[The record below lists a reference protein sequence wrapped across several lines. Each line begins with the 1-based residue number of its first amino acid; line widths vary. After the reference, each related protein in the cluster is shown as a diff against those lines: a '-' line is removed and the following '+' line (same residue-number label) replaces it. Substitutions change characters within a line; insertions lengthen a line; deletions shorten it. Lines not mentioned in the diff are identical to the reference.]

1 MISVEENTQQVET
14 LQFPDQ
20 GGDIAIPLVSPT
32 PVPVIQPEQSKQ
44 RLIIT
49 QMVLE
54 NFKSYAGRQVIGPFH
69 RSFSAVVGPNGSGKS
84 NVIDALLFVFGYRAN
99 KIRQGKLSELI
110 HNSKNA
116 GQLTQCSVSV
126 HFKEIIDSVDG
137 ATSEDIPGSELVV
150 TRTATQSNSSKYLVN
165 GILSSYTEVTTLLRK
180 KGIDLDHKRFLILQ
194 GEVENIAQ
202 MKPMGQ
208 TENEV
213 GLLEYLE
220 DIIGT
225 SAYKAQI
232 EEARKQVDELNS
244 QRSERL
250 HRVKIVE
257 KEKNSL
263 EDKKNEAV
271 TFIKTENDLTK
282 LKSQLYQKRLY
293 ECGIK
298 VEALQSKFEKA
309 QSEHE
314 QEKKRFGEFRNETK
328 TLEDNRDLITK
339 ELQVLEQR
347 AKEASSELSR
357 FEREEVQLQ
366 VNRKHIKGK
375 VKKLREAGDKDSH
388 TIAQTRTTISTLETD
403 SANGRAE
410 IVDLEQRLQTER
422 AQLEEISEG
431 LRGKTDGLTTAL
443 EERQRDLAPWR
454 EKIAA
459 HESRLEIAQTE
470 LRLLHERTAA
480 GGKQLEQA
488 KHELRRLR
496 ETRVEKAQFAE
507 SRVEE
512 LAAVNEELEAADK
525 AVQKTE
531 GRVQVLRAS
540 ASDARRKE
548 EEARAALNAT
558 QSQSNVLKALLK
570 QRDEGR
576 INGIY
581 GRLGALGTIDDKY
594 DVAVSSAC
602 AASLDSI
609 VVQSVQA
616 GQQCLEF
623 LRRNNVGRA
632 RFVILDTL
640 RAISSAPKEIPEG
653 VPRLFDLVKPSDPK
667 FLPAFYHAMGDAL
680 VARDMEQAR
689 RVAYGRRRFRVVSLD
704 GNVLEA
710 AGTMS
715 GGGNRVARGA
725 MSSRPAPADVTQT
738 TVAKLAA
745 AREAAEID
753 CTEQQTAL
761 RALQAK
767 HKALQ
772 SRYDELEA
780 LLPRLELELKTVDEQ
795 VQMAKKRA
803 RDLAGAQDQPDD
815 ATAARREQID
825 ERIAAENKSISEL
838 QSQCATIEADIR
850 GLHEKIMQAG
860 GIRLR
865 AQKAKVDGLQ
875 DRIKTISDE
884 IVRWESALSKAR
896 KDLARAERAAST
908 REEQIAELD
917 AQLAA
922 VTSEIE
928 AKTVASLELKKRS
941 DAARAALE
949 SKRDELDRVKD
960 ELDAKMEEFNELR
973 TKEAALKRKLDDIER
988 SLAEATRGANYWSS
1002 EIEHLA
1008 LHAVDVDMLEDPGAG
1023 RGRSDSNLM
1032 SVDGEEEDDDED
1044 GEESREQTT
1053 LPKLAREELED
1064 IDAPSLEARIE
1075 QTEARL
1081 QRTRPNLSVLAEYAR
1096 RAKEYRQ
1103 RMSELEEM
1111 TNQRDKAQRELDHLR
1126 TRRLEEF
1133 MTGFNIISYKL
1144 KEMYQMV
1151 TLGGN
1156 AELELVDSL
1165 DPFSEGL
1172 VFSVMPPKKSWK
1184 NISNLSGG
1192 EKTLSSLA
1200 LVFALHQYKPTPLYV
1215 MDEIDAALDFRNVSI
1230 VANYIKERTR
1240 NAQFVIISLRNN
1252 MFELADRLIG
1262 IYKTDNRTKSIALD
1276 TEHTVAALHS
1286 SNSDDDQSGPN
1297 NEDNSDANNNSNVA
1311 NGLLLTNTS
1320 S

>member
-69 RSFSAVVGPNGSGKS
+69 RVTVVGPNGSGKS

-850 GLHEKIMQAG
+850 GLQEKIMQAG

-884 IVRWESALSKAR
+884 IVRWESALSKTR

-960 ELDAKMEEFNELR
+960 ELDTKMEEFNELR

>member
-1 MISVEENTQQVET
+1 MAGVEETTQHVET

-20 GGDIAIPLVSPT
+20 GGDIALPLVSPT
-32 PVPVIQPEQSKQ
+32 PIPVIEPEQSKQ

-84 NVIDALLFVFGYRAN
+84 NVIDALLFVFGYRAS

-116 GQLTQCSVSV
+116 GQLSQCSVSV
-126 HFKEIIDSVDG
+126 HFKEVIDSADG
-137 ATSEDIPGSELVV
+137 TSSEDIPGSELVV
-150 TRTATQSNSSKYLVN
+150 TRTATQNNQSKYLVN
-165 GILSSYTEVTTLLRK
+165 GSTSSYTEVTTLLRK

-225 SAYKAQI
+225 SAYKGQI

-244 QRSERL
+244 LRSERL

-263 EDKKNEAV
+263 EEKKNEAV
-271 TFIKTENDLTK
+271 AFIKTENELTK
-282 LKSQLYQKRLY
+282 QKSQLYQKRLY
-293 ECGIK
+293 ECGVK
-298 VEALQSKFEKA
+298 VEALQGKFDKA
-309 QSEHE
+309 QREHQ
-314 QEKKRFGEFRNETK
+314 QEKQRFSEFRNETSA
-328 TLEDNRDLITK
+328 LEENRDMMTK
-339 ELQVLEQR
+339 ELQVLERR
-347 AKEASSELSR
+347 AKEASGELSK

-403 SANGRAE
+403 STNARAE
-410 IVDLEQRLQTER
+410 IVDLEQRLETER
-422 AQLEEISEG
+422 ALLEEVSEG
-431 LRGKTDGLTTAL
+431 MRGKTDGLTAAL

-470 LRLLHERTAA
+470 LRLLDERTAA

-507 SRVEE
+507 GRVEE
-512 LAAVNEELEAADK
+512 LASVNDELETADK
-525 AVQKTE
+525 AVQKAE
-531 GRVQVLRAS
+531 GRVQVLRTA

-558 QSQSNVLKALLK
+558 QSQSNVLKAILK

-576 INGIY
+576 ISGIF
-581 GRLGALGTIDDKY
+581 GRLGALGTIGDKY

-609 VVQSVQA
+609 VVQTVQA

-640 RAISSAPKEIPEG
+640 RAPSGAPKEVPDG
-653 VPRLFDLVKPSDPK
+653 VPRLFDLVKPADPK
-667 FLPAFYHAMGDAL
+667 FLPAFYHAMGDTL

-725 MSSRPAPADVTQT
+725 MSSRPVSADVTQT

-753 CTEQQTAL
+753 CAEQQTAL
-761 RALQAK
+761 RALQTK

-815 ATAARREQID
+815 ASAARRAQID
-825 ERIAAENKSISEL
+825 ARVAAENQSIAVL
-838 QSQCATIEADIR
+838 HSQCATIEADIR
-850 GLHEKIMQAG
+850 GLQEKIMQAG

-875 DRIKTISDE
+875 ERIKTISDE

-896 KDLARAERAAST
+896 KDLTRAERAAST
-908 REEQIAELD
+908 RDEQIAELD
-917 AQLAA
+917 TQLAG

-928 AKTVASLELKKRS
+928 TKSVAALELKTRS
-941 DAARAALE
+941 DAARAALD
-949 SKRDELDRVKD
+949 SKRDELDRVKE
-960 ELDAKMEEFNELR
+960 ELEAKMEEFNELR
-973 TKEAALKRKLDDIER
+973 TKEAALKRKLDDMER

-1002 EIEHLA
+1002 EIDHLA
-1008 LHAVDVDMLEDPGAG
+1008 LHAVDVDMLDDAGA
-1023 RGRSDSNLM
+1023 RRDRSDSTAM
-1032 SVDGEEEDDDED
+1032 SIDGEEE
-1044 GEESREQTT
+1044 SQEQSADPSQQAT
-1053 LPKLAREELED
+1053 LPKLTREELDD
-1064 IDAPSLEARIE
+1064 IDASSLEARIE

-1081 QRTRPNLSVLAEYAR
+1081 QRTRPNLSVLAEYSR
-1096 RAKEYRQ
+1096 RAKEHRR
-1103 RMSELEEM
+1103 RMAELDEM
-1111 TNQRDKAQRELDHLR
+1111 TSQRDKAQHELDHLR

-1184 NISNLSGG
+1184 IISNLSGG

-1240 NAQFVIISLRNN
+1240 NAQFIIISLRNN

-1276 TEHTVAALHS
+1276 TEHTVAVLHS
-1286 SNSDDDQSGPN
+1286 TSNESN
-1297 NEDNSDANNNSNVA
+1297 NNDSNDSNGDNSA
-1311 NGLLLTNTS
+1311 NGILLTASN
-1320 S
+1320 

>member
-1 MISVEENTQQVET
+1 MISAEENTQQAET

-20 GGDIAIPLVSPT
+20 GGDIAVPFVTPT
-32 PVPVIQPEQSKQ
+32 PVPVIEPEQSKQ

-54 NFKSYAGRQVIGPFH
+54 NFKSYAGRQ
-69 RSFSAVVGPNGSGKS
+69 SFSAVVGPNGSGKS

-110 HNSKNA
+110 HSSKNA
-116 GQLTQCSVSV
+116 GHLAQCSVSV
-126 HFKEIIDSVDG
+126 HFKEIIDSADG
-137 ATSEDIPGSELVV
+137 STSEDIAGSELVV
-150 TRTATQSNSSKYLVN
+150 TRTATQNNQSKYLVN
-165 GILSSYTEVTTLLRK
+165 GRVSSYTEVTALLRK

-271 TFIKTENDLTK
+271 AFIKTENELT
-282 LKSQLYQKRLY
+282 LQKSQLYQKRLY
-293 ECGIK
+293 ECGAK
-298 VEALQSKFEKA
+298 VEALQGKFDKA
-309 QSEHE
+309 QREHQRE
-314 QEKKRFGEFRNETK
+314 RQRFSEFRNETK
-328 TLEDNRDLITK
+328 TLEENRDLITK

-375 VKKLREAGDKDSH
+375 VKKLREAGDKDAH
-388 TIAQTRTTISTLETD
+388 TIAQTRTTIGTLETD
-403 SANGRAE
+403 STNARAE
-410 IVDLEQRLQTER
+410 IVDLEQRLETER

-431 LRGKTDGLTTAL
+431 MRGKTDGLTAAL

-470 LRLLHERTAA
+470 LRLLDERTAA

-525 AVQKTE
+525 AVQKAE
-531 GRVQVLRAS
+531 GRVQVLRAA

-548 EEARAALNAT
+548 EEARAALSAT
-558 QSQSNVLKALLK
+558 QSQSNVLRAILK
-570 QRDEGR
+570 QRDDGH
-576 INGIY
+576 ISGIY

-640 RAISSAPKEIPEG
+640 RAPSAAPKEVPEG

-667 FLPAFYHAMGDAL
+667 FLPAFYHAMGDTL

-725 MSSRPAPADVTQT
+725 MSSRSVPADVTQT

-815 ATAARREQID
+815 ASAARRAQID
-825 ERIAAENKSISEL
+825 ALIAAENQGIAEL

-850 GLHEKIMQAG
+850 DLQEKIMQAG

-896 KDLARAERAAST
+896 KDLTRAERAAST
-908 REEQIAELD
+908 RDEQIAELD
-917 AQLAA
+917 AQLTA
-922 VTSEIE
+922 VTDEIE
-928 AKTVASLELKKRS
+928 AKSVASLELKKRS
-941 DAARAALE
+941 DAARTALD

-960 ELDAKMEEFNELR
+960 ELDSKMEEFNELR

-988 SLAEATRGANYWSS
+988 SLAEATRGVNYWSS

-1008 LHAVDVDMLEDPGAG
+1008 LHAVDVDMLEGPEAG
-1023 RGRSDSNLM
+1023 RSRSDSNSM
-1032 SVDGEEEDDDED
+1032 SVDGEDE
-1044 GEESREQTT
+1044 SQEQTT
-1053 LPKLAREELED
+1053 LPKLTCEELD
-1064 IDAPSLEARIE
+1064 AIDAPSLEARIE

-1096 RAKEYRQ
+1096 RAKEHRS
-1103 RMSELEEM
+1103 RMAELDAM
-1111 TNQRDKAQRELDHLR
+1111 TSQRDRAQRELDHLR

-1133 MTGFNIISYKL
+1133 MTGFNVISYKL

-1276 TEHTVAALHS
+1276 TEHTVTVLHGGNGS
-1286 SNSDDDQSGPN
+1286 SENDSTSGDGDQRDSDKAGSEG
-1297 NEDNSDANNNSNVA
+1297 AT
-1311 NGLLLTNTS
+1311 NGLLLTTATTS
-1320 S
+1320 